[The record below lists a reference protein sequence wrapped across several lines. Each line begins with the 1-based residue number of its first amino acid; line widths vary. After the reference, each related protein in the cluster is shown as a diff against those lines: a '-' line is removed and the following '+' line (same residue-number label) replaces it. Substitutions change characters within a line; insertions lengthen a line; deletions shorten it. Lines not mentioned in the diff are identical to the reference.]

1 MKGAIMVIWAIVLL
15 FLIFIFMMVNSQ
27 AVKGKNTL
35 ELGVI
40 SLVFVV
46 AGGVTIY
53 ISDTLYVLGALSIV
67 LGVFLFMVGMFLIIY
82 SLFKK

>member
-1 MKGAIMVIWAIVLL
+1 MVIWAIVLL